1 MNSHH
6 CVKCKVLY
14 QSPDEDA
21 YYCEP
26 CLAEKKR
33 IAAELD
39 AKFGSRPVKK
49 IKTALEEYDEMA
61 KNSPVPGY
69 VITKL

>member
-1 MNSHH
+1 MFSHH

-14 QSPDEDA
+14 QSHDEEA
-21 YYCEP
+21 YYCSS
-26 CLAEKKR
+26 CLEEKKR
-33 IAAELD
+33 IAAEID
-39 AKFGSRPVKK
+39 AKFANRPKVK

-69 VITKL
+69 VIVKL